1 MLYGVYKPLE
11 IAFKVE
17 LFGIKWKQTMFLF
30 ICTYKLS
37 TLQKIHLYAT
47 KKFSSLD
54 IFNDIVYNKRTF
66 SLRRT
71 HMKKLTSGVSAG
83 TLIAIGGS
91 VYLSLVDLDPV
102 IGKIFGAIMFSVALL
117 CICFKGF
124 SLYTGR
130 IGFLPWNFSKE
141 SLSDLFLGLLGNV
154 LSTAAFGLALS
165 YAVPALYA
173 AAAPICEAKL
183 TQPWWSALL
192 RAFMCGVLMYL
203 AVSVYKQNKST
214 LGIFFCIPVFI
225 LSGFEHSI
233 ANMFYFAAARIASWQ
248 SFGYIMLVILGNS
261 LGSMFLP
268 FINFTSKTGTQ
279 SQ

>member
-1 MLYGVYKPLE
+1 
-11 IAFKVE
+11 
-17 LFGIKWKQTMFLF
+17 
-30 ICTYKLS
+30 
-37 TLQKIHLYAT
+37 
-47 KKFSSLD
+47 
-54 IFNDIVYNKRTF
+54 
-66 SLRRT
+66 
-71 HMKKLTSGVSAG
+71 
-83 TLIAIGGS
+83 
-91 VYLSLVDLDPV
+91 
-102 IGKIFGAIMFSVALL
+102 MFSVALL

-141 SLSDLFLGLLGNV
+141 SLSDLLLGLLGNV

-233 ANMFYFAAARIASWQ
+233 ANMFYFAAARIASWH